1 MTHEQKVVDSSN
13 QENNKI
19 SSLLNSDSLE
29 NKRENKYF
37 SSEKYIFLNPI
48 ADIFTYILILVVFFG
63 SFHMYNSLDS
73 LMHEIK
79 KNNKDYNFSS
89 YKELLPSVWILAL
102 MIIGHEIFR
111 YLFSEKIVKH
121 LNSRYFIEK
130 DEDLVEIYKKK
141 VASNIYKFVFYL
153 ISTIFGFYV
162 LKDLNFFPWS
172 LLGKGEFK
180 NLFVEGYPNI
190 FYFEKPEY
198 FDLYYNFNLSFALFD
213 GYLLITNPLQSDFL
227 IMVLHHLSTYSLITF
242 SFLSNLS
249 NIGCIV
255 YYLFYL
261 GDVFSYIV
269 RVAVHL
275 NCSEFYPFISTFVFL
290 VVFSYTRLFVYGD
303 VLYQIYYG
311 LNYTWTLIE
320 SNLVGFLC
328 ILMILNIMWIV
339 LISRKFIKYCL
350 TGNIEEIYKFKVN
363 KKKEN

>member
-1 MTHEQKVVDSSN
+1 MTDKNKFIDSSN
-13 QENNKI
+13 KEKNKL
-19 SSLLNSDSLE
+19 SSLLKSDLIEKKNE
-29 NKRENKYF
+29 NQYF
-37 SSEKYIFLNPI
+37 SSEKYTFLNPI
-48 ADIFTYILILVVFFG
+48 VDVFTYILILVVFFG
-63 SFHMYNSLDS
+63 SFHMYNKLDS
-73 LMHEIK
+73 LLLEIK
-79 KNNKDYNFSS
+79 NNNRDYYFVS
-89 YKELLPSVWILAL
+89 YIDLLPSVWILAL
-102 MIIGHEIFR
+102 MIFGHEVFR
-111 YLFSEKIVKH
+111 YLFSEKIAKH
-121 LNSRYFIEK
+121 LNPKYFIEK
-130 DEDLVEIYKKK
+130 DQDLVEIYKKK
-141 VASNIYKFVFYL
+141 VSSNIYKFIFYL

-162 LKDLNFFPWS
+162 LKDLTFFPSS

-180 NLFVEGYPNI
+180 NLFIDGYPKL

-198 FDLYYNFNLSFALFD
+198 FDMYYNFNLSFALFD

-227 IMVLHHLSTYSLITF
+227 IMVLHHISTYSLITF

-290 VVFSYTRLFVYGD
+290 LVFCYTRLFVYGD
-303 VLYQIYYG
+303 VLFQIYYG
-311 LNYTWTLIE
+311 LNYTWTIIE

-339 LISRKFIKYCL
+339 LISKKFIKYCL
-350 TGNIEEIYKFKVN
+350 TGNIEEIYKFKV

>member
-1 MTHEQKVVDSSN
+1 MSDENKIIDSSIKEKSN
-13 QENNKI
+13 I
-19 SSLLNSDSLE
+19 SSLLKSDSIE
-29 NKRENKYF
+29 NKKDNQYF
-37 SSEKYIFLNPI
+37 SSEKYIFLNPVV
-48 ADIFTYILILVVFFG
+48 DIFTYILILIVFFG
-63 SFHMYNSLDS
+63 SFHIFNKLDS
-73 LMHEIK
+73 LLLEIK
-79 KNNKDYNFSS
+79 NNNREYYFVS
-89 YKELLPSVWILAL
+89 YKDLLPSVWILAI
-102 MIIGHEIFR
+102 MILLHEVFR
-111 YLFSEKIVKH
+111 HLFSEKISQY
-121 LNSRYFIEK
+121 LNTRYFIEK
-130 DEDLVEIYKKK
+130 DLELVEIYKKK
-141 VASNIYKFVFYL
+141 VASNIFKFVFYL

-180 NLFVEGYPNI
+180 NLFLEGYPKI
-190 FYFEKPEY
+190 FYFDKPNY

-290 VVFSYTRLFVYGD
+290 LVFTYTRLFVYGD

-311 LNYTWTLIE
+311 LNYTWTIIE

-339 LISRKFIKYCL
+339 LISRKFLKYCL